1 MVKHAFSVLLSI
13 NKVPPE
19 ALRVKKSVNK
29 RLNQVKKCFMR
40 VKWLPVS
47 LLKVLII
54 CVEAEGTIV
63 IMRDVS
69 K

>member
-1 MVKHAFSVLLSI
+1 MLY
-13 NKVPPE
+13 E
-19 ALRVKKSVNK
+19 G
-29 RLNQVKKCFMR
+29 
-40 VKWLPVS
+40 KWLPVS